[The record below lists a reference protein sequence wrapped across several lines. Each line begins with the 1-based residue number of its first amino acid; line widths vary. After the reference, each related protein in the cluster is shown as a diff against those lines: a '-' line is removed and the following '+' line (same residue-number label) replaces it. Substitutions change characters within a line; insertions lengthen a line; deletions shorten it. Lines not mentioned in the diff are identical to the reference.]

1 MSDLISLLWWY
12 WIRKG
17 GVKHLKRTFNYRN
30 LAIFIADNLKFHI
43 RLLGSFVHLKESIA
57 EQPQEGK
64 QYDHKGKD
72 VTASNMLTTDIYSC
86 WLTDISQMN
95 DEIA

>member
-1 MSDLISLLWWY
+1 MKVLIVFLWWN
-12 WIRKG
+12 RVSKCR
-17 GVKHLKRTFNYRN
+17 VKHFKRTFNCRN
-30 LAIFIADNLKFHI
+30 VAKIITDNLKFHI